1 MMRRRRGPG
10 LVGTALVVGGA
21 SYVGTKSAN
30 KSAAAQANAAD
41 QQAQMQAQSQ
51 QIAEL
56 QAQQAAAAA
65 PPPAAAPVAAA
76 PAPAAAAVDPQTAEL
91 QRLAAL
97 HAQGILTDEEF
108 TAAKAK
114 ALGI

>member
-1 MMRRRRGPG
+1 ME
-10 LVGTALVVGGA
+10 
-21 SYVGTKSAN
+21 
-30 KSAAAQANAAD
+30 
-41 QQAQMQAQSQ
+41 AQSR

-65 PPPAAAPVAAA
+65 PPAAPVAAA
-76 PAPAAAAVDPQTAEL
+76 APATAAAPAPAETVDPQVAEL
-91 QRLAAL
+91 QKLAAL